1 MALAT
6 KDIAVQDDT
15 QTNAKQNPEPD
26 QAGAQIQT
34 DEAAAPTEAAV
45 AANQPQASAAAT
57 PGPGPDEAA
66 ALEIPDALPVLPLR
80 GGTVVFPLAVLP
92 LTVGLPR
99 SVHMVDDVMRGNRM
113 LALVAQRNED
123 TEQAGPDDLHRIGT
137 AALIHQL
144 MRAPDGSVRLIV
156 QGLER
161 IRLLDFIATEPYLVA
176 RVEPA
181 PDRVS
186 TGVEV
191 DGLRRAALDLFR
203 RLVTLIPEVPDEV
216 AVAAETITEPR
227 QVAYLIAS
235 TGLIDAAA
243 RQEILEL
250 DSVEAK
256 LRRLI
261 ELLQREESVRELG
274 QRIASETQG
283 RMSKQQRE
291 YFLREQLRSIQQ
303 ELGEGGDADP
313 EIAELRQR
321 IAEAN
326 LPPEARKEADRELD
340 RLSTIPQASPEHGI
354 IRTYLDWIASLPWDN
369 LSGGEID
376 IAKAR
381 QVLDEDHYDLEKI
394 KDRILEYLAVRKL
407 REERE
412 AAQQQDEEVI
422 PANVGVNVE
431 GEGEV
436 VPEPEPNV
444 RRETP
449 GDRAA
454 REPILLFVG
463 PPGVGKT
470 SLGQSIARALD
481 REFVRLS
488 LGGVHDES
496 EIRGHRRT
504 YIGALP
510 GRIIQALRR
519 GETRDPVFMLDEI
532 DKVGSDWRGDP
543 SSALLEVLDPAQNHT
558 FLDTYLGVPFDLSQ
572 VLFIA
577 TANTTDTIPAPL
589 LDRMEVIPLTG
600 YTDEEKVQIAQKYL
614 VPKQINAH
622 GLTPEEFSI
631 TDDALRRVIRD
642 YTREAGVRNLERQVA
657 TIARKIA
664 RDIVEGKSG
673 NAVVTPEE
681 VVDYL
686 GRPRFFDEVAERT
699 DRPGVATGLAWT
711 PTGGDVL
718 FVEATMMPSGEER
731 LILTGMLGDVMRE
744 SAQAALSY
752 LRSNA
757 AQFGIDPE
765 VFTGKAVHLHVPAGA
780 VPKDGPS
787 AGVTMTTALASL
799 ATGRPVRNDLAMT
812 GEITLRGKV
821 LPVGGIREKVLAAHR
836 AGIDT
841 VILPA
846 RNERDLEDVP
856 EELRGEMEFI
866 FADSAEDVVPVALGE
881 RTEPAMTADGAAPT
895 PMARRSDG
903 AERRSARAA
912 AKKRDTGSA
921 ER

>member
-1 MALAT
+1 MEN
-6 KDIAVQDDT
+6 DSS
-15 QTNAKQNPEPD
+15 PE
-26 QAGAQIQT
+26 
-34 DEAAAPTEAAV
+34 
-45 AANQPQASAAAT
+45 T
-57 PGPGPDEAA
+57 PAR
-66 ALEIPDALPVLPLR
+66 LEIPDALPVLPLR
-80 GGTVVFPLAVLP
+80 GGTVVFPLAVVP
-92 LTVGLPR
+92 LNVGQER
-99 SVHMVDDVMRGNRM
+99 SIRLVDDAMRGNRM
-113 LALVAQRNED
+113 LALVAQRGDEP
-123 TEQAGPDDLHRIGT
+123 EQAGPDDLYPIGT
-137 AALIHQL
+137 AAIIHQL
-144 MRAPDGSVRLIV
+144 FRGPDGTVRLIV

-161 IRLLDFIATEPYLVA
+161 VRLLDFIATEPYLVA
-176 RVEPA
+176 RVEAA
-181 PDRVS
+181 PDRMS
-186 TGVEV
+186 EGVETE
-191 DGLRRAALDLFR
+191 GLRRAVLDLFR
-203 RLVTLIPEVPDEV
+203 RLVALIPEVPDEV
-216 AVAAETITEPR
+216 AAAAETVTDPR
-227 QVAYLIAS
+227 QVAYLVAS
-235 TGLIDAAA
+235 TGLLDGEA
-243 RQEILEL
+243 RQEILALEP
-250 DSVEAK
+250 VEAK

-261 ELLQREESVRELG
+261 EILQREESVRELG

-283 RMSKQQRE
+283 RMTKAQRE

-303 ELGEGGDADP
+303 ELGEGSDDP
-313 EIAELRQR
+313 EIAELRR
-321 IAEAN
+321 KIAETT
-326 LPPEARKEADRELD
+326 LPQDVRREVERELD
-340 RLSTIPQASPEHGI
+340 RLTTIPPASPEHGI
-354 IRTYLDWIASLPWDN
+354 IRTYLDWIAELPWDR

-407 REERE
+407 REDR
-412 AAQQQDEEVI
+412 ATAQQEEQVV
-422 PANVGVNVE
+422 PANVGVEVE

-444 RRETP
+444 TRETP

-470 SLGQSIARALD
+470 SLGQSIARSLD

-558 FLDTYLGVPFDLSQ
+558 FLDNYLGVPFDLSQ

-589 LDRMEVIPLTG
+589 LDRMEVIPLSG

-614 VPKQINAH
+614 VPKQVTSH
-622 GLTPEEFSI
+622 GLTAEELTI
-631 TDDALRRVIRD
+631 EDDALRRVVRD
-642 YTREAGVRNLERQVA
+642 YTREAGVRSLERQVA
-657 TIARKIA
+657 SIARKVA
-664 RDIVEGKSG
+664 RDVVEGKTG
-673 NAVVTPEE
+673 NVRVTAEN

-718 FVEATMMPSGEER
+718 FVEATMMPSSEER

-752 LRSNA
+752 VRSNA
-757 AQFGIDPE
+757 EALGIDPA
-765 VFTGKAVHLHVPAGA
+765 VFAGQAVHLHVPAGA

-787 AGVTMTTALASL
+787 AGVTMTTALTSL
-799 ATGRPVRNDLAMT
+799 ARRQPVRSDLAMT

-836 AGIDT
+836 AGIET
-841 VILPA
+841 VILPR

-856 EELRGEMEFI
+856 EELRSGMEFI
-866 FADSAEDVVPVALGE
+866 FADSAEDVVPLAL
-881 RTEPAMTADGAAPT
+881 AADGAQPSLAAVGGEAPSRF
-895 PMARRSDG
+895 PGSDG
-903 AERRSARAA
+903 VERRSAKA
-912 AKKRDTGSA
+912 
-921 ER
+921 

>member
-1 MALAT
+1 MEDEIQPSADAP
-6 KDIAVQDDT
+6 QDAD
-15 QTNAKQNPEPD
+15 QNQERSHAAD
-26 QAGAQIQT
+26 V
-34 DEAAAPTEAAV
+34 AAAPEIAASDQQPGAESTE
-45 AANQPQASAAAT
+45 PKPGASPT
-57 PGPGPDEAA
+57 ID
-66 ALEIPDALPVLPLR
+66 IPDALPVLPLR
-80 GGTVVFPLAVLP
+80 GGVVVFPFAVVP

-99 SVHMVDDVMRGNRM
+99 SVQMVDDVMRGNRM
-113 LALVAQRNED
+113 LALVAQRGDEP
-123 TEQAGPDDLHRIGT
+123 EQAGPDDLYRVGT
-137 AALIHQL
+137 AAIIHQL
-144 MRAPDGSVRLIV
+144 MRAPDGTVRLIV

-161 IRLLDFIATEPYLVA
+161 VRLLDFIVTEPYLVA
-176 RVEPA
+176 RVETA
-181 PDRVS
+181 PEGA
-186 TGVEV
+186 TAGVEV
-191 DGLRRAALDLFR
+191 EGLRRAALDLFR
-203 RLVTLIPEVPDEV
+203 RLVALIPEVPDEV
-216 AVAAETITEPR
+216 AAAAETIVDPR
-227 QVAYLIAS
+227 QVAYLVAS
-235 TGLIDAAA
+235 TGLLDGEA
-243 RQEILEL
+243 RQELLEL
-250 DSVEAK
+250 DTVEAK

-261 ELLQREESVRELG
+261 EHLQREESVRELG
-274 QRIASETQG
+274 QRIAAETQG
-283 RMSKQQRE
+283 RMTKQQRE

-303 ELGEGGDADP
+303 ELGGEDDDP
-313 EIAELRQR
+313 EIAELRRR
-321 IAEAN
+321 ITEAN
-326 LPPEARKEADRELD
+326 LPLEARRETERELE
-340 RLSTIPQASPEHGI
+340 RLATIPPASPEHGI
-354 IRTYLDWIASLPWDN
+354 IRTYLDWIASLPWDD
-369 LSGGEID
+369 LSGGEIN

-407 REERE
+407 REDRE
-412 AAQQQDEEVI
+412 TARQEAEVI
-422 PANVGVNVE
+422 PANVGVDVE

-436 VPEPEPNV
+436 VLEPEPNV

-449 GDRAA
+449 TDRAA

-532 DKVGSDWRGDP
+532 DKVGSDRRGDP

-589 LDRMEVIPLTG
+589 LDRMEVVPLSG

-614 VPKQINAH
+614 VPKQVAAH
-622 GLTPEEFSI
+622 GLTAEELTI
-631 TDDALRRVIRD
+631 DDGALRRIMRD
-642 YTREAGVRNLERQVA
+642 YTREAGVRSLERQIA

-664 RDIVEGKSG
+664 RDIVEGKTG
-673 NAVVTPEE
+673 NVQVTPAN

-686 GRPRFFDEVAERT
+686 GRARFFDEVAERT

-718 FVEATMMPSGEER
+718 FVEATMMPSSEER

-752 LRSNA
+752 VRSNA
-757 AQFGIDPE
+757 AQLGIDPE
-765 VFTGKAVHLHVPAGA
+765 AFTGKAVHLHVPAGA

-787 AGVTMTTALASL
+787 AGVTMTTALTSL
-799 ATGRPVRNDLAMT
+799 ATGRPVRNNLAMT

-836 AGIDT
+836 AGIQT
-841 VILPA
+841 VILPQ
-846 RNERDLEDVP
+846 RNARDLEDVP
-856 EELRGEMEFI
+856 EELRRDMEFI
-866 FADSAEDVVPVALGE
+866 FADSAEEVVPRAL
-881 RTEPAMTADGAAPT
+881 ADGIDEATLASTGATPT
-895 PMARRSDG
+895 PMARGSAG
-903 AERRSARAA
+903 TERRGARAS
-912 AKKRDTGSA
+912 AKKRNATQIT
-921 ER
+921 